1 MTVFNW
7 FSTNQD
13 IFSEAILNLSC
24 GNRLSFVD
32 PFPELPKIF
41 APWQA
46 ASTDFKPIAGAIL

>member
-13 IFSEAILNLSC
+13 IFSEESFSC
-24 GNRLSFVD
+24 CNRPSFVD
-32 PFPELPKIF
+32 PFPELPKTF

-46 ASTDFKPIAGAIL
+46 ASTDFKPIAGAVL

>member
-13 IFSEAILNLSC
+13 IFPEASVSLSC
-24 GNRLSFVD
+24 GNRFSFVD
-32 PFPELPKIF
+32 PFPELPKTL
-41 APWQA
+41 APWQV

>member
-1 MTVFNW
+1 MIAFNW

-13 IFSEAILNLSC
+13 IFPEASVSCSC

-32 PFPELPKIF
+32 PSPELPKAL

-46 ASTDFKPIAGAIL
+46 ASTDFRPITGAIL